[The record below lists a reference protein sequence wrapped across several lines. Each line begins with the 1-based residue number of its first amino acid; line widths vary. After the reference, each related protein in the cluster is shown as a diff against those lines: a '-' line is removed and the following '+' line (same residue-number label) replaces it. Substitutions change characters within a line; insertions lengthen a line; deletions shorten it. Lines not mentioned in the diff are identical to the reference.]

1 MHVRRRCR
9 HTACPHAHRYRRY
22 PGVFRLDRYEFDVS
36 PDLLALGAS
45 CGAAQKKSL
54 SRGMVLVGCIYWDD
68 GENCADARMHTGI
81 YTCSQLLVPK
91 ARASPCVSH
100 ASLMRCNTANGLEH
114 FAASRNCHGNAANVP
129 AGFKLA
135 AEGTLLTDIKPRAG
149 TLKGVDNVEANHTAR
164 ASVLANRQVFSPNL
178 SRMCPTMHARAQQ
191 NCAEPVWERG
201 SCNKSSVRV

>member
-1 MHVRRRCR
+1 
-9 HTACPHAHRYRRY
+9 
-22 PGVFRLDRYEFDVS
+22 
-36 PDLLALGAS
+36 
-45 CGAAQKKSL
+45 
-54 SRGMVLVGCIYWDD
+54 
-68 GENCADARMHTGI
+68 MHTGI

-164 ASVLANRQVFSPNL
+164 TRPCL
-178 SRMCPTMHARAQQ
+178 PTVRCFHPTYPACVQPCMHARSKTAQSQ
-191 NCAEPVWERG
+191 CGNAEAATKAVCGCETRRRIPRRRRECTPRSGADRPSRG
-201 SCNKSSVRV
+201 R